1 MQNDKHIGGR
11 KTSGRSR
18 GVRQICAK
26 RPGSPALDGFQLG
39 VRIPENAREMSFP
52 RYEFAVTSCVSRNC
66 GKIIKN
72 AAPDLRQKNSRS
84 EPVPVKP
91 LLGSSKISPTKK
103 CLQVSARR
111 MALFR
116 QKLPRESVGMLNSI
130 ASIQKRDVFEGKE
143 SPSRKSKVSPHAEGT
158 PTIW

>member
-52 RYEFAVTSCVSRNC
+52 RY
-66 GKIIKN
+66 
-72 AAPDLRQKNSRS
+72 
-84 EPVPVKP
+84 
-91 LLGSSKISPTKK
+91 TK
-103 CLQVSARR
+103 ADT
-111 MALFR
+111 
-116 QKLPRESVGMLNSI
+116 E
-130 ASIQKRDVFEGKE
+130 
-143 SPSRKSKVSPHAEGT
+143 
-158 PTIW
+158 